1 MRPDTL
7 LLPLAKRYIAGANM
21 EDAVKAAERLNSL
34 SIAATIDNL
43 GENVSSAKEAE
54 DAVGEY
60 ISLLALIKQSRVHSA
75 ISLKLTHL
83 GLDLSEAIAIKNAE
97 AVIRKAAELNNFVRF
112 DMEGSEYTQKT
123 LDIFLKLRSGYPNMG
138 IAIQSCLL
146 RSRADIKLL
155 MENNASIRLVK
166 GAYKEP
172 PDIAFEK
179 KKAVDENYD
188 YLMKELLMRGN
199 MPAIA
204 THDERLINEAI
215 GFAAENRIAKD
226 RFEFEMLLG
235 IKRTLQKKLAGQGF
249 RVRVYVPYGKNW
261 LPYTLRR
268 FRERKENIFFVLRNL
283 ID

>member
-7 LLPLAKRYIAGANM
+7 LLPLAKRYIAGADK
-21 EDAVKAAERLNSL
+21 EAAVKAAEGLNNL

-54 DAVGEY
+54 DAVQEY
-60 ISLLALIKQSRVHSA
+60 ISLLSLIKQCRVHSA
-75 ISLKLTHL
+75 VSLKLTHL
-83 GLDLSEAIAIKNAE
+83 GLDLSEDIALKNVAAIIK
-97 AVIRKAAELNNFVRF
+97 KAAELNNFVRF
-112 DMEGSEYTQKT
+112 DMEGSKYTQKT
-123 LDIFLKLRSGYPNMG
+123 LDIFLKLCSRYPNMG
-138 IAIQSCLL
+138 IAIQSYLL
-146 RSRADIKLL
+146 RSKDDVKLL
-155 MENNASIRLVK
+155 NENNASVRLVK

-179 KKAVDENYD
+179 KKMVDENYE
-188 YLMKELLMRGN
+188 YLMKELLLKGN

-215 GFAAENRIAKD
+215 SFAAENRIAKD
-226 RFEFEMLLG
+226 KFEFEMLLG
-235 IKRTLQKKLAGQGF
+235 IKRTLQKRLAQEGF

-268 FRERKENIFFVLRNL
+268 FRERKENIWFVLKNL

>member
-7 LLPLAKRYIAGANM
+7 LLPLAKRYIAGANK
-21 EDAVKAAERLNSL
+21 EDAVAAAKKLNSL

-43 GENVSSAKEAE
+43 GENVLSAKEAE
-54 DAVGEY
+54 DAVLEY
-60 ISLLALIKQSRVHSA
+60 TALLELIKQGRVNSA

-83 GLDLSEAIAIKNAE
+83 GLDLSEEIALKNVETIIK
-97 AVIRKAAELNNFVRF
+97 KAALLNNFVRF
-112 DMEGSEYTQKT
+112 DMEGSKYTQKT
-123 LDIFLKLRSGYPNMG
+123 LDIFLKLRSRHPNMG
-138 IAIQSCLL
+138 IAIQSYLL

-155 MENNASIRLVK
+155 MENNASVRLVK

-172 PDIAFEK
+172 PAIAFEK
-179 KKAVDENYD
+179 KKTVDENYD
-188 YLMKELLMRGN
+188 HLMKELLLKGN

-215 GFAAENRIAKD
+215 SFAAENRIAKD

-235 IKRTLQKKLAGQGF
+235 IKRTLQKRLANQGF

-268 FRERKENIFFVLRNL
+268 FRERKENIWFVLKNL
-283 ID
+283 LD

>member
-7 LLPLAKRYIAGANM
+7 LLPLAKRYIAGANK
-21 EDAVKAAERLNSL
+21 EDAVEAAKGLNSL

-43 GENVSSAKEAE
+43 GENVSSVKEAE
-54 DAVGEY
+54 EAVSEY
-60 ISLLALIKQSRVHSA
+60 ISLLGLINKGRVNST

-83 GLDLSEAIAIKNAE
+83 GLDLSEDIAVNNAE
-97 AVIRKAAELNNFVRF
+97 KIIKKAHELNNFVRF
-112 DMEGSEYTQKT
+112 DMEGSKYTQKT
-123 LDIFLKLRSGYPNMG
+123 IDIFLKLCSRYPNIG
-138 IAIQSCLL
+138 IAIQSYLL
-146 RSRADIKLL
+146 RSRADMKLL
-155 MENNASIRLVK
+155 IENNVSVRLVK

-179 KKAVDENYD
+179 KKDVDKNYEH
-188 YLMKELLMRGN
+188 LMKELMLKGN

-215 GFAAENRIAKD
+215 SFAKENRIGKD
-226 RFEFEMLLG
+226 RFEFEMLSG
-235 IKRTLQKKLAGQGF
+235 INRTLQRRLATEGF

-268 FRERKENIFFVLRNL
+268 FRERKENIFFVLKNIL
-283 ID
+283 D